1 MKKVIAHLKKRE
13 GVKYESYRDSLG
25 KLTGGVGHLLTPLEA
40 SMYPEGSQISS
51 MTVEAWLR
59 GDVEVS
65 RKAAENQSEEL
76 LEPSKELI
84 EALIHVNFQLGPGWH
99 KIHKKT
105 WKLMTQGRYEEA
117 AVEAANSV
125 WYRQTPVRVKDFQQ
139 ALRKEAKRKVEMKE
153 KLIALGKQKSTWAG
167 VAALIVASLGL
178 PTGSEG
184 QIALLLAGIVGI
196 VYPEK
201 SK

>member
-76 LEPSKELI
+76 LEPSKELT

>member
-84 EALIHVNFQLGPGWH
+84 EALIHVNFQLGTSWY

-105 WKLMTQGRYEEA
+105 WKLITQGRYEEA

-125 WYRQTPVRVKDFQQ
+125 WYKQTPVRVKDFQQ

-178 PTGSEG
+178 PIGSEG
-184 QIALLLAGIVGI
+184 EIALLLAGIVGI
-196 VYPEK
+196 IYPGK
-201 SK
+201 TK

>member
-76 LEPSKELI
+76 LEPSKELT
-84 EALIHVNFQLGPGWH
+84 EALIHVNFQLGPGWY